1 MKIVGS
7 IISGV
12 VWTAVLLIL
21 YWIPIGAQGADW
33 RLPLFLVISWVLGLV
48 LIAWVVF
55 GREVDPTR
63 GMLTTVDEH
72 TGLAN
77 RRAFQGLVE
86 PLLKAAVRFSENSLV
101 VILNINNLDRIIQD
115 EGDEEAEQIVIHVAH
130 AFLNS
135 LRGSDILAR
144 YDKDEL
150 VAFLPK
156 ASAVFSGRVTERI
169 MKNVAAQRKQMENPQ
184 DLNVSIGYAEFD
196 HVAPQSLDY
205 LIRQA
210 YKDMIRSMG
219 EATANSRNENWIEP
233 EPESPSADVSAVAD
247 EAKAEASPSAS
258 TFASATD
265 EAMVDKKAAGDE
277 SEDKPESES

>member
-1 MKIVGS
+1 MKHVYP

-21 YWIPIGAQGADW
+21 YRMPIGAQGADW
-33 RLPLFLVISWVLGLV
+33 RLPLFLVISWILGLV

-55 GREVDPTR
+55 GRQVDPTK
-63 GMLTTVDEH
+63 GILITVDEN

-77 RRAFQGLVE
+77 RRAFQGHVE
-86 PLLKAAVRFSENSLV
+86 PLLKAAVRNVEKSLV
-101 VILNINNLDRIIQD
+101 VILNINNLDRIIAD
-115 EGDEEAEQIVIHVAH
+115 EGDEVAEEIVIHVAQ
-130 AFLNS
+130 AFLDS

-156 ASAVFSGRVTERI
+156 ASTVFSDTVTERI
-169 MKNVAAQRKQMENPQ
+169 MMNVAAQRREMEKPQ
-184 DLNVSIGYAEFD
+184 DLNVSIGYVEFD
-196 HVAPQSLDY
+196 PVAPQSLDY

-219 EATANSRNENWIEP
+219 EVNTNSEP
-233 EPESPSADVSAVAD
+233 EPE
-247 EAKAEASPSAS
+247 
-258 TFASATD
+258 
-265 EAMVDKKAAGDE
+265 
-277 SEDKPESES
+277 PEP

>member
-1 MKIVGS
+1 MKHVYP

-21 YWIPIGAQGADW
+21 YRMPIGAQGADW
-33 RLPLFLVISWVLGLV
+33 RLPLFLAISWVLGLV

-55 GREVDPTR
+55 GRQVDPTK
-63 GMLTTVDEH
+63 GILITVDEN

-77 RRAFQGLVE
+77 RRAFQGHVE
-86 PLLKAAVRFSENSLV
+86 PLLKAAVRNVEKSLV
-101 VILNINNLDRIIQD
+101 VILNINNLDRIIAD
-115 EGDEEAEQIVIHVAH
+115 EGDKEAEEIVIHVAQ
-130 AFLNS
+130 AFLDS

-144 YDKDEL
+144 YDKDEM

-156 ASAVFSGRVTERI
+156 ASSVFSETVTERI
-169 MKNVAAQRKQMENPQ
+169 MMNVAAQRREMENPQ

-196 HVAPQSLDY
+196 PVAPQSLDY

-219 EATANSRNENWIEP
+219 ETNANAENADDAETQS
-233 EPESPSADVSAVAD
+233 EPES
-247 EAKAEASPSAS
+247 
-258 TFASATD
+258 
-265 EAMVDKKAAGDE
+265 
-277 SEDKPESES
+277 

>member
-1 MKIVGS
+1 MKHVYP

-21 YWIPIGAQGADW
+21 YRMPIGAQGADW
-33 RLPLFLVISWVLGLV
+33 RLPLFLAISWVLGLV
-48 LIAWVVF
+48 LIAWVVL
-55 GREVDPTR
+55 GRQVDPTK
-63 GMLTTVDEH
+63 GILITVDEN

-77 RRAFQGLVE
+77 RRAFQGHVE
-86 PLLKAAVRFSENSLV
+86 PLLKAAVRFVEKSLV
-101 VILNINNLDRIIQD
+101 VILNINNLDRIIAD
-115 EGDEEAEQIVIHVAH
+115 EGDEVGEEIVIHVAQ
-130 AFLNS
+130 AFLDS

-156 ASAVFSGRVTERI
+156 ASTVFSDTVTERI
-169 MKNVAAQRKQMENPQ
+169 MMNVAAQRREMENPK

-196 HVAPQSLDY
+196 PVAPQSLDY

-219 EATANSRNENWIEP
+219 ETNANSDSEDEPSREP
-233 EPESPSADVSAVAD
+233 EPES
-247 EAKAEASPSAS
+247 
-258 TFASATD
+258 
-265 EAMVDKKAAGDE
+265 
-277 SEDKPESES
+277 

>member
-1 MKIVGS
+1 MKHVYP

-21 YWIPIGAQGADW
+21 YRMPIGAQGADW

-55 GREVDPTR
+55 GRQVDPTK
-63 GMLTTVDEH
+63 GILITVDEN

-77 RRAFQGLVE
+77 RRAFQGHVE
-86 PLLKAAVRFSENSLV
+86 PLLKAAERNVEKSLV
-101 VILNINNLDRIIQD
+101 VILNINNLDRIIAD
-115 EGDEEAEQIVIHVAH
+115 EGDEAAEEIVIHVAQ
-130 AFLNS
+130 AFLDS

-144 YDKDEL
+144 YDKDEM

-156 ASAVFSGRVTERI
+156 ASSVFSETVTERI
-169 MKNVAAQRKQMENPQ
+169 MMNVAAQRREMENPQ

-196 HVAPQSLDY
+196 PVAPQSLDY

-219 EATANSRNENWIEP
+219 ETNANAENADDAETQS
-233 EPESPSADVSAVAD
+233 EPES
-247 EAKAEASPSAS
+247 
-258 TFASATD
+258 
-265 EAMVDKKAAGDE
+265 
-277 SEDKPESES
+277 

>member
-1 MKIVGS
+1 MKHVYP

-12 VWTAVLLIL
+12 VWTVVLLIL
-21 YWIPIGAQGADW
+21 YWMPIGAQGAAW
-33 RLPLFLVISWVLGLV
+33 RLLLFLVISWVLGLV

-55 GREVDPTR
+55 GRQVDPTK
-63 GMLTTVDEH
+63 GILITVDEN

-77 RRAFQGLVE
+77 RRAFQGHVE
-86 PLLKAAVRFSENSLV
+86 PLLKAAERFVEKSLV
-101 VILNINNLDRIIQD
+101 VILNINNLDRIIAD
-115 EGDEEAEQIVIHVAH
+115 EGDEEAEEIVIHVAQ
-130 AFLNS
+130 AFLDS

-156 ASAVFSGRVTERI
+156 ASTVFSDTVTERI
-169 MKNVAAQRKQMENPQ
+169 MMNVAAKRREMENPQ

-196 HVAPQSLDY
+196 PVAPRSLDY

-219 EATANSRNENWIEP
+219 ETNANAENADDAETQS
-233 EPESPSADVSAVAD
+233 EPES
-247 EAKAEASPSAS
+247 
-258 TFASATD
+258 
-265 EAMVDKKAAGDE
+265 
-277 SEDKPESES
+277 

>member
-1 MKIVGS
+1 MKQVYP

-12 VWTAVLLIL
+12 VWTAVLIIL
-21 YWIPIGAQGADW
+21 YRVPIGAQGADW
-33 RLPLFLVISWVLGLV
+33 RLPLFVVISWVLGLV

-55 GREVDPTR
+55 GRQVDPTK
-63 GMLTTVDEH
+63 GILITVDEN

-77 RRAFQGLVE
+77 RRAFQGHVE
-86 PLLKAAVRFSENSLV
+86 PLLKAAERFVEKSLV
-101 VILNINNLDRIIQD
+101 VILNINNLDRIIAD
-115 EGDEEAEQIVIHVAH
+115 EGDEVAEEIVIHVAQ
-130 AFLNS
+130 AFLDS

-156 ASAVFSGRVTERI
+156 ASTVFSDTVTERI
-169 MKNVAAQRKQMENPQ
+169 MMNVAAQRREMENPK

-196 HVAPQSLDY
+196 PVAPQSLDY

-219 EATANSRNENWIEP
+219 EINS
-233 EPESPSADVSAVAD
+233 
-247 EAKAEASPSAS
+247 
-258 TFASATD
+258 
-265 EAMVDKKAAGDE
+265 E
-277 SEDKPESES
+277 SENQASDSELD